1 MAHPGGRPKGVPNKR
16 KGTLLARLKQ
26 MYGDDFHPIM
36 RMAENAVALQKI
48 AEEERDAT
56 ALKSAV
62 DAWDK
67 VANYTEP
74 KLKAVEVTG
83 DVNHTIVKDLKGVGR
98 D

>member
-1 MAHPGGRPKGVPNKR
+1 MAGRVAGTPNK
-16 KGTLLARLKQ
+16 KKSFLLGRLKDL
-26 MYGDDFHPIM
+26 YGDDFHPIM
-36 RMAENAVALQKI
+36 KMAENAVALQKL
-48 AEEERDAT
+48 AEQEQDVT

-83 DVNHTIVKDLKGVGR
+83 DVNHTIVKDLRGVVR
-98 D
+98 K